1 MKIHSIFL
9 AGCIGILTPLALG
22 VGTSNWSQTSEAE
35 WKTGQFD
42 NVVATNLGDLK
53 LSRAVKTL
61 LEEDEDV
68 SAVNCLAEGTDGTI
82 YAGTGPKGV
91 LLRVKGDD
99 VSKLATIDDA
109 TAILSLCVDKAG
121 GLLIGTGG
129 KAGRVLR
136 LEHPNKEGEKPVE
149 LFKADGVQYVW
160 QIVQTPDGVIYA
172 ATGPTGKL
180 YEIKTDGTQK
190 VLLDTDENNLTALI
204 SNGKGLLYVGS
215 DPNGL
220 IYRVNRKTG
229 ESFVLYDAA
238 ESEISALALDAKGNL
253 YAATAEAKEEGPPPP
268 AEAGAADQGGRPEGG
283 AAGIPITAE
292 PPKEPAPPKLPNPNP
307 GQPAPIPKAP
317 VGEKESSSVMEWRQG
332 GSGVMEWW
340 SGGVRSRSAG
350 NSNESLVALLG
361 SMNKRSFQRSSLTGG
376 LSDFPTPLPHVPT
389 TPLLPATGQHA
400 FTPLLPA
407 VLSDQDD
414 PAPAPGAKPR
424 PPHVPGPPG
433 AKPPTSQPA
442 DQSQQPAGPG
452 RQPTVE
458 AQPAEPRPEGNA
470 VYKIDPEGFV
480 TEVFRQPVLVLAM
493 VEDHG
498 TLLIATGNEGQ
509 IYEVNPTAGE
519 TAVLAKVEPKDV
531 LSLLPA
537 KDGRI
542 YLGLA
547 NVGGIAAMSPGF
559 AAKGNYTS
567 QVFDATQISRF
578 GKIHLHG
585 SLAEGTSLKISTR
598 SGNVRDP
605 AGKGWSDWTEDVA
618 AAEFLQV
625 KSPSARFLQYRL
637 TLASEDG
644 KQTPVVEDINVAYQM
659 PNLPPAV
666 KSVKIAPA
674 PDANA
679 AAAGTSGDA
688 DAPRIPSTRREIIA
702 WDASDPNSD
711 PLQYSIYFRMG
722 QDAPWVLLK
731 DKLTDPTYEWDTRTV
746 ADGRYQIKVV
756 ASDALANVPGK
767 GLTAS
772 RVSDPVLVDNT
783 PPVIGDLKSEQHGA
797 DIKVSFRVVDHTGV
811 VAAGD
816 YSVDSSKD
824 WQAILPSDN
833 IWDGPEE
840 TAAFTIAG
848 LSPGSHQVTIRATDS
863 SGNQAFE
870 SLLIKVESPA
880 ASK

>member
-1 MKIHSIFL
+1 
-9 AGCIGILTPLALG
+9 
-22 VGTSNWSQTSEAE
+22 
-35 WKTGQFD
+35 
-42 NVVATNLGDLK
+42 
-53 LSRAVKTL
+53 
-61 LEEDEDV
+61 
-68 SAVNCLAEGTDGTI
+68 
-82 YAGTGPKGV
+82 
-91 LLRVKGDD
+91 
-99 VSKLATIDDA
+99 
-109 TAILSLCVDKAG
+109 
-121 GLLIGTGG
+121 
-129 KAGRVLR
+129 
-136 LEHPNKEGEKPVE
+136 
-149 LFKADGVQYVW
+149 
-160 QIVQTPDGVIYA
+160 
-172 ATGPTGKL
+172 
-180 YEIKTDGTQK
+180 
-190 VLLDTDENNLTALI
+190 
-204 SNGKGLLYVGS
+204 
-215 DPNGL
+215 
-220 IYRVNRKTG
+220 
-229 ESFVLYDAA
+229 
-238 ESEISALALDAKGNL
+238 
-253 YAATAEAKEEGPPPP
+253 
-268 AEAGAADQGGRPEGG
+268 
-283 AAGIPITAE
+283 
-292 PPKEPAPPKLPNPNP
+292 
-307 GQPAPIPKAP
+307 
-317 VGEKESSSVMEWRQG
+317 
-332 GSGVMEWW
+332 MEWW
-340 SGGVRSRSAG
+340 SGGVRSRLPG
-350 NSNESLVALLG
+350 NSLEGFIALLG
-361 SMNKRSFQRSSLTGG
+361 GLKEPRSHPSSLLAG
-376 LSDFPTPLPHVPT
+376 LPNIPTPLHHHST
-389 TPLLPATGQHA
+389 TPLLPGRHPPI
-400 FTPLLPA
+400 F
-407 VLSDQDD
+407 LSDQDGPD
-414 PAPAPGAKPR
+414 PSPAPGGKPK

-433 AKPPTSQPA
+433 AKPPPTSQPT
-442 DQSQQPAGPG
+442 DQPQVPSGPG

-458 AQPAEPRPEGNA
+458 AGPAEPRPEGNA

-498 TLLIATGNEGQ
+498 TLVIATGNEGQ

-519 TAVLAKVEPKDV
+519 TAVLAKVEAKDV

-559 AAKGNYTS
+559 AAKGTYTS

-585 SLAEGTSLKISTR
+585 SLAEGTSLKICSR

-605 AGKGWSDWTEDVA
+605 AGKGWSDWTEEVP

-637 TLASEDG
+637 TLASDDG
-644 KQTPVVEDINVAYQM
+644 KQTPVVEDINIAYQM
-659 PNLPPAV
+659 PNLPPVV

-679 AAAGTSGDA
+679 APAGTPGADA

-711 PLQYSIYFRMG
+711 PLQYSIYFRLG

-767 GLTAS
+767 GLNAN

-870 SLLIKVESPA
+870 SLLIKVEGPA